1 MVWRQADPV
10 LPISDDLLKRIAT
23 SPRAVTAAGME

>member
-1 MVWRQADPV
+1 MACRQTDPV
-10 LPISDDLLKRIAT
+10 LPMSDDLLKRIAA